1 MATFRSN
8 FDSDVRPAVVAL
20 RETWNLRRK
29 PGGSAVSLGE
39 SLIDAVALTVEHRT
53 INEQRQPDLAPLK
66 PLSPRYLAA
75 KVRAG
80 YSSRIGVRKY
90 RMLQIGEIKGETY
103 VGKTIATMTFGLS
116 RETRDEAS
124 WFTEGGKNRPAR
136 PFYELGPSEEK
147 AIAAVIDD
155 AAEQQRRA
163 LGF

>member
-1 MATFRSN
+1 VDGSGRERN
-8 FDSDVRPAVVAL
+8 GIRPDPWQRGPGL
-20 RETWNLRRK
+20 IIE
-29 PGGSAVSLGE
+29 GGSSW
-39 SLIDAVALTVEHRT
+39 
-53 INEQRQPDLAPLK
+53 Q
-66 PLSPRYLAA
+66 LSGPI
-75 KVRAG
+75 
-80 YSSRIGVRKY
+80 SIP
-90 RMLQIGEIKGETY
+90 IKGETY